1 MYVSDHSEGA
11 SSPFVN
17 LTDNH
22 WTHSTHSF
30 QDKPIPVFS
39 ITFSSS
45 DFPVSIVFVE
55 LLSRDVLLPWR
66 SVSSIHITIFN
77 LSGHIIPS
85 GLLIVD
91 AMCGGIG

>member
-45 DFPVSIVFVE
+45 DFPVSIVLRVSPKGTRLESSYGLSIISPLQLSINQLYTMCLALSNFV
-55 LLSRDVLLPWR
+55 
-66 SVSSIHITIFN
+66 I
-77 LSGHIIPS
+77 
-85 GLLIVD
+85 
-91 AMCGGIG
+91 